1 MKYFWLFST
10 LASTLLAVPAGCS
23 PAPGEQVGAFARDFV
38 LQALA
43 AYLF

>member
-1 MKYFWLFST
+1 MKYLWLFSA

-23 PAPGEQVGAFARDFV
+23 PTVEEQVGTFARDFV

>member
-1 MKYFWLFST
+1 MKYLWLFST
-10 LASTLLAVPAGCS
+10 LGSTLLAVPAGCS
-23 PAPGEQVGAFARDFV
+23 PTAEEQVGTFARDFV